1 MDLSKAFDFI
11 NYDLFLAKL
20 KAYGLSENALKLMCS
35 YLKDRR
41 QAEQINDSFSAD
53 KKFQAGVPRGSIDG
67 PLCLTFL

>member
-41 QAEQINDSFSAD
+41 QAEQINDSFS
-53 KKFQAGVPRGSIDG
+53 
-67 PLCLTFL
+67 